1 MKYLKNIFFITTYI
15 LQKQSTRGVLIKRC
29 SENMQQSYRRTP
41 MPMWDFNKITLR
53 HGCSPVNLL
62 HIFRTTLEKSTSGGL
77 VLISQLSLS
86 LHQFKI
92 WWYPGALL
100 KFSYIR
106 NIQFLLIKRD
116 PANKNPG
123 FLQLQLRT
131 KYLRKTLVFIWNS
144 ALQEKFNFCFQVVF
158 S

>member
-29 SENMQQSYRRTP
+29 SENMQQR
-41 MPMWDFNKITLR
+41 DFNKITLR

-77 VLISQLSLS
+77 LLILQLSLS

-92 WWYPGALL
+92 LWYPEALL
-100 KFSYIR
+100 KSSYIR

-144 ALQEKFNFCFQVVF
+144 ALREKFNFCFQGVF